1 MTTGLTYSQYVTQ
14 IATMAVVAENDPAFV
29 TILPQMITYAENR
42 MYRDIDFMFT
52 STSLHGLSFVLS
64 PGDRN
69 LSFNINLASNSDAQ
83 AGTFVVSE
91 QINLL
96 TGPSE
101 LVVTGASGTGS
112 AATLTYS
119 DAYTFSVGQTIVVSG
134 MVPLGYNGTYAVT
147 SSTYGSVTYASTT
160 TDSMTVAG
168 KIDGSMNASTS
179 TNPDTS
185 NRVPLLP
192 TTKEFLDAVYGSS
205 FVANRGQPQYFVPF
219 NETLFFVGPVPDQ
232 AYPVEVVGT
241 YRPNSLSATNTS
253 TFISLYL
260 PDVFIMASMIYISAY
275 QRNFGRANDDPQMAV
290 TYESQ
295 YQALLKSAMV
305 EEARKKF
312 EAAGWSS
319 QSPSPVATPTRG

>member
-1 MTTGLTYSQYVTQ
+1 MTTGLTYSTYVTQ
-14 IATMAVVAENDPAFV
+14 IATMAVVEPTDTAFL

-52 STSLHGLSFVLS
+52 STSLHGVSFTLT
-64 PGDRN
+64 PGNRN
-69 LSFNINLASNSDAQ
+69 LSFDINLSLNSDAQ

-96 TGPSE
+96 TD
-101 LVVTGASGTGS
+101 ASGN
-112 AATLTYS
+112 AATT
-119 DAYTFSVGQTIVVSG
+119 
-134 MVPLGYNGTYAVT
+134 
-147 SSTYGSVTYASTT
+147 
-160 TDSMTVAG
+160 
-168 KIDGSMNASTS
+168 
-179 TNPDTS
+179 TNPDACV
-185 NRVPLLP
+185 RVPLLP

-205 FVANRGQPQYFVPF
+205 LTANRGQPQYFVPF

-295 YQALLKSAMV
+295 YQALLKSAIV

-312 EAAGWSS
+312 DAAGWSS
-319 QSPSPVATPTRG
+319 QSPATVATPTRG